1 MLLEERSRSVLTG
14 AFRLRYATLDAKRG
28 VKMKIAVT
36 GAFSYSGKYI
46 TRRLLARGEEVIT
59 LTGHPNRPDPFSG
72 KVKAY
77 PLDFDPSLHSGQAPH
92 RLTRSLQ
99 GVDVLVNT
107 YWVRFDKGENTQP
120 RAVENTRKL
129 VNAAKAAG
137 VKRIVHISITN
148 PSAQSH
154 LPYFWGKAANE
165 KAVIDSGMS
174 YAILRPTV
182 LVGDEDILINNI
194 AYLLRRFPVEGVYR
208 TDNYIVDAVGPDI
221 FTFREMVELI
231 GDKIGAQR
239 PLIPVPP
246 RLALLAAQ
254 FLSLFV
260 KDVMLTPEEVDGL
273 MADLLVSKEPPRG
286 KTRLADWLEQNKDR
300 VGTNY
305 ASEIKKHYEGFARP
319 KGTGTLVSGASGE

>member
-1 MLLEERSRSVLTG
+1 V
-14 AFRLRYATLDAKRG
+14 
-28 VKMKIAVT
+28 KIAVT

-46 TRRLLARGEEVIT
+46 TKRLLERGEEVIT

-77 PLDFDPSLHSGQAPH
+77 PLDFDETGM
-92 RLTRSLQ
+92 TRSLQ

-120 RAVENTRKL
+120 RAVENTSKII
-129 VNAAKAAG
+129 NAARAAG
-137 VKRIVHISITN
+137 IKRVVHISITN
-148 PSAQSH
+148 PSADSH

-165 KAVIDSGMS
+165 KAVMASGMS

-194 AYLLRRFPVEGVYR
+194 AFLLRRFPFFGLPGDGSYKLQPVYVDDLAELALEGVYCEENR
-208 TDNYIVDAVGPDI
+208 VLDAVGPDI

-231 GDKIGAQR
+231 GEKIGAKR
-239 PLIPVPP
+239 PLISVPP

-254 FLSLFV
+254 FLGIFV
-260 KDVMLTPEEVDGL
+260 NDVILTPEEVDGL
-273 MADLLVSKEPPRG
+273 MAGLLVSKESPRG
-286 KTRLADWLEQNKDR
+286 KTHLGDWLEKNKDK
-300 VGTNY
+300 VGVKY
-305 ASEIKKHYEGFARP
+305 ASELKKHY
-319 KGTGTLVSGASGE
+319 